1 MILQASR
8 RLTFDYKENADVPA
22 EMKEILSQF
31 DVTKSGCAHS
41 VSGGSG
47 QRF

>member
-8 RLTFDYKENADVPA
+8 RVTFEYRENPDVPA